1 MLRGEYQC
9 SLQPT
14 AWPMLSKQRPGNVSW
29 LIQTCCQPRLTQWV
43 LSGAGKGNVTEGMRD
58 DRHPGTGTAG
68 WQVCVCI
75 YVCVCVCVGW
85 RGASGN
91 WWLYSPQMA
100 GGEVS
105 QTRSKGQS
113 ERTIHSWCSR
123 LPDENV
129 TMKKRRTKMFLLCC
143 TNRVTNYGHF
153 HNWNKQMIWHWSDQ
167 NEVRVYFPKTF
178 SLLLHPLHRPKAAS
192 FFNGPVNILVFQ

>member
-1 MLRGEYQC
+1 ML
-9 SLQPT
+9 
-14 AWPMLSKQRPGNVSW
+14 
-29 LIQTCCQPRLTQWV
+29 
-43 LSGAGKGNVTEGMRD
+43 
-58 DRHPGTGTAG
+58 AG
-68 WQVCVCI
+68 WYRPAVSQDWHSGCWVVQARAMWLRAWGTTDILAQAPQAGRCV
-75 YVCVCVCVGW
+75 YAYMCVCVCVGW

-129 TMKKRRTKMFLLCC
+129 TMKKRRTKIFLLCC

-153 HNWNKQMIWHWSDQ
+153 HNWNKQMIWHCSDQ

-178 SLLLHPLHRPKAAS
+178 SLLLHPLNRPKAAS